1 MHELTKLIKDDMRPA
16 LGVTEP
22 GAIAYAVSR
31 ARSYL
36 TGELKEVRLL
46 LNSGMYKNA
55 YTCGIPNSLFFGNEY
70 AAALG
75 AVAGRPEKELESLA
89 DVTEADNAAAEALV
103 KAGRIHVE
111 MSGITSRIFIEAQV
125 KTADGEAMVRIR
137 DSHTN
142 VVRIEA
148 NGKTILDREEPQA
161 AEAAEETP
169 LIHNYTLR
177 QIYEYAKTV
186 PAEEIS
192 FIKAAYD
199 MNYAL
204 FEEGLKN
211 ERTTYARHLLKKNG
225 GQILSSDEQKTA
237 SLLCNAAIEARVIGL
252 DRPAMSITGSGA
264 HGIIA
269 TMPLY
274 GVCKIRGLE
283 DEALYRATA
292 LSYLICM
299 YIKEY
304 SGKLSAFCGCG
315 IAAGTGMACAL
326 VYLWGGDDQM
336 MAKTINNMA
345 SSITGMICHGG
356 NKGCTMKGVVAV
368 DAAFQSAEL
377 GMNGIFIDDIHG
389 INGSTPEETMRH
401 MGEIASPGM
410 TGTEKT
416 IVDILQ
422 EEATEDIEKMAA
434 IVPTDKPYMKT
445 TVFETWKKRIPWL
458 LLLMISATFTGSIIT
473 SFEDAL
479 SACVVLTAYIPMLM
493 DTGGNCGS
501 QSATLIIRGIALDEI
516 RFTDLFKVMFKEFRI
531 SLIVGAF
538 LAVANGVRI
547 FIQYHNPGLAV
558 VIACSLMGTV
568 IMAKLVG
575 CILPLLAKKVNL
587 DPAIM
592 ASPLI
597 TTLVDTFSIL
607 IYFNIATVLF
617 RL

>member
-55 YTCGIPNSLFFGNEY
+55 YTCEIPNSLFFGNEY

-111 MSGITSRIFIEAQV
+111 MNGITSRIFIEAQV

-252 DRPAMSITGSGA
+252 DRPAMSTPAPGATGSS
-264 HGIIA
+264 
-269 TMPLY
+269 PP
-274 GVCKIRGLE
+274 CPF
-283 DEALYRATA
+283 TA
-292 LSYLICM
+292 YVR
-299 YIKEY
+299 
-304 SGKLSAFCGCG
+304 SGG
-315 IAAGTGMACAL
+315 
-326 VYLWGGDDQM
+326 WR
-336 MAKTINNMA
+336 
-345 SSITGMICHGG
+345 
-356 NKGCTMKGVVAV
+356 
-368 DAAFQSAEL
+368 
-377 GMNGIFIDDIHG
+377 
-389 INGSTPEETMRH
+389 MRH
-401 MGEIASPGM
+401 C
-410 TGTEKT
+410 TGPRR
-416 IVDILQ
+416 L
-422 EEATEDIEKMAA
+422 
-434 IVPTDKPYMKT
+434 
-445 TVFETWKKRIPWL
+445 
-458 LLLMISATFTGSIIT
+458 
-473 SFEDAL
+473 
-479 SACVVLTAYIPMLM
+479 
-493 DTGGNCGS
+493 
-501 QSATLIIRGIALDEI
+501 
-516 RFTDLFKVMFKEFRI
+516 
-531 SLIVGAF
+531 
-538 LAVANGVRI
+538 
-547 FIQYHNPGLAV
+547 
-558 VIACSLMGTV
+558 VI
-568 IMAKLVG
+568 
-575 CILPLLAKKVNL
+575 
-587 DPAIM
+587 
-592 ASPLI
+592 
-597 TTLVDTFSIL
+597 
-607 IYFNIATVLF
+607 
-617 RL
+617 